1 MSIVATRKSG
11 IFLAAAAAFALSPSV
26 AAEARESF
34 DGSWRVEAKAH
45 AGKCSEQ
52 YTGFVR
58 VAAGRVSG
66 GFLGT
71 SATGSVS
78 KDGHLRLA
86 IDAVRATGV
95 LAGARGLG
103 VWKSPTCSGSWIARR
118 A

>member
-1 MSIVATRKSG
+1 MGAG
-11 IFLAAAAAFALSPSV
+11 
-26 AAEARESF
+26 
-34 DGSWRVEAKAH
+34 RVEAKAH

-52 YTGFVR
+52 YAGFVR
-58 VAAGRVSG
+58 VAADRVSG

-86 IDAVRATGV
+86 IDVGVKPGV

-103 VWKSPTCSGSWIARR
+103 GLEIADLQRLLDR
-118 A
+118 APRLTGRPAPRALRPP

>member
-1 MSIVATRKSG
+1 MSIVATRESG
-11 IFLAAAAAFALSPSV
+11 IFLAAATASSSPSFLRGS
-26 AAEARESF
+26 ARVL

-86 IDAVRATGV
+86 IDVVRAT
-95 LAGARGLG
+95 ACYRCEDLG